1 VRFLPDFDSLM
12 LAHADRSRVIA
23 DAHRKQL
30 TTTNLRVRATVLVD
44 GMVAGFWKLDRRKV
58 VVEPLRTLLKRE
70 QAALDAE
77 AERLAAF
84 AA

>member
-1 VRFLPDFDSLM
+1 
-12 LAHADRSRVIA
+12 VIA

-30 TTTNLRVRATVLVD
+30 TTKNLRVRATVLVD
-44 GMVAGFWKLDRRKV
+44 GMVAGFWKLDRKQV
-58 VVEPLRTLLKRE
+58 VVEPLRKLLKRE
-70 QAALDAE
+70 QAALDDE